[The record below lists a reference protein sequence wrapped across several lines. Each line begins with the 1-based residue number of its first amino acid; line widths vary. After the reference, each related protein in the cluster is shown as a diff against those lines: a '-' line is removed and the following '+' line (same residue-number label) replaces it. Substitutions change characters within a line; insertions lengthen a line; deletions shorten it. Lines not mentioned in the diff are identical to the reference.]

1 MYSTLVARK
10 GKLPGAFGTYRTR
23 EAGTYST
30 DLLEDLDDR
39 VLRNACPDL
48 LREEVNSGPGPG
60 VVTLFFM
67 GFPASSSYP
76 TKK

>member
-48 LREEVNSGPGPG
+48 LSEEVNSGPGPG
-60 VVTLFFM
+60 VVTLFFY
-67 GFPASSSYP
+67 GFSSEQ
-76 TKK
+76 